1 MRGGTVEVVAIEQT
15 EENGD
20 GRDLPTMVQP
30 GLHDATTTPTRI
42 LPAATIE
49 RGSARTGTPAA
60 ETIVNG
66 IGIEVTDGAETRTL
80 IARPVETE
88 GTVSEVRE
96 AIFLMNDRD
105 GGNVKDETTEIENAK
120 HPPLRGRRNPLLI

>member
-49 RGSARTGTPAA
+49 RGSVRTGTPAA
-60 ETIVNG
+60 EMIVN
-66 IGIEVTDGAETRTL
+66 GIEVTDGAETRTL
-80 IARPVETE
+80 IARPVESE
-88 GTVSEVRE
+88 GIVSEARE

-105 GGNVKDETTEIENAK
+105 GGNVKEETTEIENAK
-120 HPPLRGRRNPLLI
+120 HRPPRGRRNPLLI